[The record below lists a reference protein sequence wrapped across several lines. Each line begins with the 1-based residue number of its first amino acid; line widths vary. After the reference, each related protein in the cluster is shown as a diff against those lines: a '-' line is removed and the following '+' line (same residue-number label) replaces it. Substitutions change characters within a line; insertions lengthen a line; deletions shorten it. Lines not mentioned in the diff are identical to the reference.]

1 MQLDRYVKTV
11 PVIRFLFTRHR
22 RTWPSIARIGYCPSN
37 KVIRVMK
44 LTTLLLTA
52 FCVNASANV
61 FAQHISMSVKNKSL
75 ENVFGLIEQKS
86 GYTFIYR
93 DEWLTGTK
101 PVDLNISR
109 GSIEQVLKACL
120 KEQPLSY
127 EIVDKTVILTRKR
140 PSENEIAP
148 FTVAEITGR
157 ITDEKGAPLSY
168 VSIAIKGTQR
178 GTYTDE
184 NGAFKL
190 DAKADDVL
198 VISLMGF
205 TPREIAVG
213 QQTVI
218 NVVLVPAVSDLN
230 QVVVV
235 GYGTQKKV
243 NVTGAVA
250 AVKGSEIAKSP
261 VANVSNALAGRLPGI
276 RAVQRSGEPGKDGAA
291 IDIRGLG
298 TALII
303 VDGVPSTF
311 EQLDPSEIES
321 ISILKDAS
329 AAVYGVRAAN
339 GVVLVTTR
347 RGTVSKPKISYN
359 TYIGIQ
365 SNTRYP
371 RYVNAAEFA
380 ELTDES
386 QINQGLA
393 PVYGA
398 ENIKKYR
405 EGQKGYESTDWY
417 NAAIRKNS
425 PQQYHN
431 LNVSGGTEATK
442 YFFSLGYL
450 NQEGMWKSGDTRF
463 KRYNFRSNISTKI
476 NKRLTAEL
484 NLGGRLENRHFPGT
498 EAGVLMGQIQRSY
511 PTYPMYANDNPD
523 YLAVTNFSQN
533 VLASMNSDYSG
544 YETSNYR
551 NLSGIASLTYELP
564 YVKGLSAKGLFSY
577 QSGTN
582 NIKRWVKKYDLY
594 NYNEATKAYE
604 VGYTGN
610 DPSNLKQTNEQADNS
625 LLQFSLNYEASFAK
639 KHNLKAL
646 LLFERSQINE
656 GNFNAYREFT
666 LDGLDQLFA
675 GSSTNKNND
684 GKANESAYMGYVGRV
699 NYDYKNRY
707 LLELGFRYDGSYK
720 FAPDHRWGFF
730 PTVSAGWRISDEPFF
745 SSAANMVNNLKIRG
759 SWGKLGDDNGATA
772 FQYITGY
779 TLPQGGNYIFGNNI
793 INSLAPGGTPNL
805 LLTWFNATTTN
816 IGFEAGFLQD
826 MFTVEFDVFFRKR
839 TGLLATRLL
848 SLPGTYGA
856 TLPQEN
862 LNSDRT
868 QGFELS
874 LGYNKR
880 IGDITLNVSPNLTWT
895 RTKYDYIERAG
906 ATNAVDNWRNLEN
919 NGRWT
924 NLYKGY
930 KTAGQFQS
938 QEEIASWAIQ
948 DKKGNTSLKPGDIKY
963 VDLNNDGV
971 IDSNDQT
978 IIGRGTTPEL
988 FYGLNLSASWKGF
1001 SLTVLLQ
1008 GAANYNILLDAA
1020 LKDPFVNGSTTYAL
1034 FTDRWHRKDMYDPES
1049 EWVPGK
1055 YPSTIV
1061 NGLQNNKEVSDFWMK
1076 DAAYL
1081 RVKTL
1086 ELGYSLPKPIL
1097 AKVGIEQVRFYFSGQ
1112 NLFTFDKLKF
1122 MDPEMPSNDDTN
1134 FAGNGKYY
1142 PQQRVLTLGLNLQ
1155 F

>member
-1 MQLDRYVKTV
+1 
-11 PVIRFLFTRHR
+11 
-22 RTWPSIARIGYCPSN
+22 
-37 KVIRVMK
+37 MK
-44 LTTLLLTA
+44 LTALLLTA
-52 FCVNASANV
+52 FCVNASASV
-61 FAQHISMSVKNKSL
+61 FAQHISVSVKNKSL
-75 ENVFGLIEQKS
+75 ENIFELIEQKS
-86 GYTFIYR
+86 GYTFVYR
-93 DEWLTGTK
+93 DEWLAGTK
-101 PVDLNISR
+101 PVDLNITR

-120 KEQPLSY
+120 KQQPLSY
-127 EIVDKTVILTRKR
+127 EIVDKTVIVTRKR
-140 PSENEIAP
+140 ESENEIAP

-168 VSIAIKGTQR
+168 VSIAVKGTQK

-190 DAKADDVL
+190 DARANDVL

-205 TPREIAVG
+205 APREIVVG
-213 QQTVI
+213 QQSVI
-218 NVVLVPAVSDLN
+218 NVVLTPAVSDLN
-230 QVVVV
+230 QVIVV

-243 NVTGAVA
+243 NVTGSVA
-250 AVKGSEIAKSP
+250 SVKGAEIAKSP
-261 VANVSNALAGRLPGI
+261 VTNVSNALAGRLPGI
-276 RAVQRSGEPGKDGAA
+276 RAVQRSGEPGKDGST

-359 TYIGIQ
+359 TYMGIQ
-365 SNTRYP
+365 SNTRFP

-398 ENIKKYR
+398 ETIQKYR
-405 EGQKGYESTDWY
+405 EGQKGYESTDWF
-417 NAAIRKNS
+417 NGAINKNS

-476 NKRLTAEL
+476 NKNLTAEL
-484 NLGGRLENRHFPGT
+484 NLGGRLENRHFPGA
-498 EAGVLMGQIQRSY
+498 EAGILMGQIQRAY
-511 PTYPMYANDNPD
+511 PTYKMYANDNRD

-533 VLASMNSDYSG
+533 ILATMNSDYSG

-551 NLSGIASLTYELP
+551 NLSGIASLTYDVP
-564 YVKGLSAKGLFSY
+564 FVKGLSAKGLFSY
-577 QSGTN
+577 QSGNN
-582 NIKRWVKKYDLY
+582 NIKKWVKKYDLY
-594 NYNEATKAYE
+594 NYNEATKKYE

-610 DPSNLKQTNEQADNS
+610 APSNLKQNTQQVDNS
-625 LLQFSLNYEASFAK
+625 MLQFSLNYAATFAK
-639 KHNLKAL
+639 DHNVKAL
-646 LLFERSQINE
+646 LLFERNQTTMGE
-656 GNFNAYREFT
+656 FNAYREFT
-666 LDGLDQLFA
+666 LDGLDELFA
-675 GSSTNKNND
+675 GSSTNKNNGGAAQD
-684 GKANESAYMGYVGRV
+684 SAYLGYVGRV

-707 LLELGFRYDGSYK
+707 LLEVGFRYDGSFK
-720 FAPDHRWGFF
+720 FAPGHRWGFF

-745 SSAANMVNNLKIRG
+745 SNAHNLVNNLKVRG
-759 SWGKLGDDNGATA
+759 SWGMLGDDNEARA

-779 TLPQGGNYIFGNNI
+779 NYPSGGYIFGKNI
-793 INSLAPGGTPNL
+793 LSGLLPAGTPNP
-805 LLTWFNATTTN
+805 LLTWYESTTSN

-826 MFTVEFDVFFRKR
+826 MLTIEFDLFFRKR
-839 TGLLATRLL
+839 TGLLASRTL

-856 TLPQEN
+856 SLPQEN

-868 QGFELS
+868 HGFELV
-874 LGYNKR
+874 LGFNKR
-880 IGDITLNVSPNLTWT
+880 IGDVMINVSPNLTWT
-895 RTKYDYIERAG
+895 RTKYDYVERAG
-906 ATNAVDNWRNLEN
+906 ATNAVDNWNSTEN
-919 NGRWT
+919 SGRWK
-924 NLYKGY
+924 NLRRGY

-938 QEEIASWAIQ
+938 QEEIAGWAIQ
-948 DKKGNTSLKPGDIKY
+948 DKKGNTTLKPGDIKY
-963 VDLNNDGV
+963 ADLNNDGV
-971 IDSNDQT
+971 IDNNDQT

-1001 SLTVLLQ
+1001 SLSVLLQ

-1020 LKDPFVNGSTTYAL
+1020 LKSPFVNGSTTYAL
-1034 FTDRWHRKDMYDPES
+1034 FTDRWHRKDMYDPQS

-1055 YPSTIV
+1055 YPSTII
-1061 NGLQNNKEVSDFWMK
+1061 NGLDNNRIESDFWLK

-1086 ELGYSLPKPIL
+1086 ELGYTLPKPLL
-1097 AKVGIEQVRFYFSGQ
+1097 AKAGIEQVRFYFSGQ
-1112 NLFTFDKLKF
+1112 NLFTFDKLKY
-1122 MDPEMPSNDDTN
+1122 MDPEMPSDDGTN
-1134 FAGNGKYY
+1134 YAGNGNYY